1 MAFLSELLIKL
12 IVKKDRQTPVLF
24 YMRKSLFSIISFLVL
39 GCSELPPAEPDLVV
53 TNLASYFAPQS
64 SVERQLWK
72 HTDLRSGKRD
82 SLFYF
87 EFIGQSANPTA
98 DGYTPVSI
106 YQFMDS
112 SSQNRIVEYYVSDSV
127 VVSYGDSSS
136 KLDTR
141 LYMLRDT
148 LKEWRS
154 WQASTD
160 YLTPDSAHVGLSA
173 FVSQYYPNIR
183 VGDSVYNNVFRVEY
197 LIRRSGTESI
207 LPEYADSSK
216 HVWYFAQNVGVV
228 LQYIYDKTGATLWTN
243 ELLEQR
249 LK

>member
-1 MAFLSELLIKL
+1 M
-12 IVKKDRQTPVLF
+12 
-24 YMRKSLFSIISFLVL
+24 L
-39 GCSELPPAEPDLVV
+39 GCSELPPQEPDFVA
-53 TNLASYFAPQS
+53 TNLASYFAPLS
-64 SVERQLWK
+64 SIERQLWK
-72 HTDLRSGKRD
+72 HTDMRSGKRD
-82 SLFYF
+82 SLYYF
-87 EFIGQSANPTA
+87 EFIGQSANLTA
-98 DGYTPVSI
+98 DGYSPISI

-112 SSQNRIVEYYVSDSV
+112 ASLQQRVMEYYVSDSV
-127 VVSYGDSSS
+127 VISYGDSSS
-136 KLDTR
+136 LLDKR
-141 LYMLRDT
+141 IYVLRDT
-148 LKEWRS
+148 LKKGKTWL
-154 WQASTD
+154 ASTD

-197 LIRRSGTESI
+197 LVRTSGRVSI

-216 HVWYFAQNVGVV
+216 HVSYFAQNVGVV

>member
-1 MAFLSELLIKL
+1 MKN
-12 IVKKDRQTPVLF
+12 
-24 YMRKSLFSIISFLVL
+24 SLFVLLCFLVV
-39 GCSELPPAEPDLVV
+39 GCSDITPTEPDFVA

-72 HTDLRSGKRD
+72 HTDSRPGKRD

-98 DGYTPVSI
+98 DGYTPVSF
-106 YQFMDS
+106 YQFTDS
-112 SSQNRIVEYYVSDSV
+112 ASQQQVTKEYYVSDSV
-127 VVSYGDSSS
+127 VVSYGESSS

-141 LYMLRDT
+141 RYVLRDT
-148 LKEWRS
+148 LKKGKS
-154 WQASTD
+154 WQASPD
-160 YLTPDSAHVGLSA
+160 YMTPDSTHVTQSA
-173 FVSQYYPNIR
+173 FVSEYYPNIR
-183 VGDSVYNNVFRVEY
+183 VGDSVYYNVFRVEY
-197 LIRRSGTESI
+197 LMRSLGRESVFS
-207 LPEYADSSK
+207 EYADSSK
-216 HVWYFAQNVGVV
+216 HVSYFAQNVGVV